1 MKAIPLGII
10 SSIIFSIVLA
20 KNSSGS
26 GSTTGCFSFLKK
38 KAKKNHKTTDEP
50 VKVKEEKPFDPK
62 LPNLKFIDDFD
73 PITLEAPKGYH
84 SMLDEPF
91 IPETDGTIT
100 DQVTGF
106 LRREH
111 VPGMSGWY
119 IRPYEEDYE
128 DMIKVNFIP
137 YKEYYERKQKIAHK
151 QDDAPP
157 AILKG
162 FEKQELPKEQKL
174 STINENALFLGNREN
189 INEIEGKNDEIYKK
203 NMHLLCTD
211 PEETAKA
218 VNFMNEAVIKL
229 EYYATH
235 TNDNESCERNPNTSM
250 GSCEKK
256 NEDHANDYESGEIN
270 PNTSTDSCKNK
281 DKYHKDVI
289 KNNFKIDDPNKYNK
303 IINKLWDLDSP
314 NSSNFDDVKTKI
326 VRVYYPNLVMIQRR
340 YKPWLDGHEK
350 YFYALATK
358 VEISKDKIIIVMA
371 SGNINDHNSKN
382 TISYKNPIIE
392 SANLFEADVNS
403 EEDIRSGK
411 LIKTFVNISG
421 HLIEKKDD
429 CVDITYVI
437 SVSDIQT

>member
-1 MKAIPLGII
+1 MKAISLGII

-38 KAKKNHKTTDEP
+38 KAKKSHKTTAEP

-100 DQVTGF
+100 DKVTGF

-128 DMIKVNFIP
+128 DKIKVNYIP
-137 YKEYYERKQKIAHK
+137 YREYYERKQKIAHK
-151 QDDAPP
+151 QNDAPP
-157 AILKG
+157 SILKG
-162 FEKQELPKEQKL
+162 FEKQEFPKEQKS
-174 STINENALFLGNREN
+174 STINEDALFLGNREN

-235 TNDNESCERNPNTSM
+235 TNDNESCERNPNTST
-250 GSCEKK
+250 GSCE
-256 NEDHANDYESGEIN
+256 
-270 PNTSTDSCKNK
+270 NK

-289 KNNFKIDDPNKYNK
+289 KNNFKIDDSNKYNK

-314 NSSNFDDVKTKI
+314 NSPNFGDAKTKI

-340 YKPWLDGHEK
+340 YKPWLDGSEK

-429 CVDITYVI
+429 CVDITYVM